1 MTDGKCDACTCS
13 SLGSEAVV
21 ADFLGAAD
29 SDAGALLLRKSLAA
43 QGSWGPTVGPSSQ
56 TRWLLLVQQEQE
68 TLLAQ
73 RTLAI
78 ALG

>member
-29 SDAGALLLRKSLAA
+29 SDAGPLLRKSLAA

>member
-21 ADFLGAAD
+21 ADFLGAAT
-29 SDAGALLLRKSLAA
+29 
-43 QGSWGPTVGPSSQ
+43 PTPGPSCSVS
-56 TRWLLLVQQEQE
+56 RWQHRAVGAPQSGHPHRLVGSSWFSKSRRP
-68 TLLAQ
+68 LAR